1 MKSQREAFNPVK
13 LFFQA
18 RHAFRIPQRLTLS
31 GMTRRGV
38 TSPEIVTFVL
48 CSLFMG
54 ASSIAQMP
62 HLAAGMVTM
71 VSTSCIYLWLKDPR
85 FDSRKLLRMPFLNC
99 QGINF
104 IDDTYCLC
112 EGIHIDGVSIQRDP
126 NTGLKSLGHA
136 VVALYQWT
144 KGRCGFVDFALSVS
158 NKRPKGVGPGR
169 LSKPIREAKDKK
181 KWELALELLERSKVT
196 GICIFDTFYCCLGFL
211 LGLGNLNMGF
221 VGRVAFHWRRRFL
234 VDGIPVTAREFF
246 DSRKSFKRDPKTGV
260 LFCQKIVIWPGLGEV
275 KLICVKFFREGRKR
289 ASEAILVTDQLDWFA
304 SRVIATY
311 LMRPTIEQ
319 AFKEL
324 KQLFMLQS
332 YHLRSWQGILNY
344 MGLSML
350 AYNMAAWMRNRCGF
364 AIPTLVT
371 LFRRY
376 AVVQQAHQL
385 AQAHIEELLAEI
397 EATLVKQPIVY
408 DQLKPI
414 LRRYHTVA
422 PEMPVG
428 FSKCA

>member
-1 MKSQREAFNPVK
+1 MKSQEEAFNPVK
-13 LFFQA
+13 LFYQA

-38 TSPEIVTFVL
+38 ASCEIVTFVL
-48 CSLFMG
+48 CALFLG

-62 HLAAGMVTM
+62 SLVAGMVTM

-85 FDSRKLLRMPFLNC
+85 LDSRKLLRMLFLNRE
-99 QGINF
+99 GINF
-104 IDDTYCLC
+104 IDDTYSLC

-144 KGRCGFVDFALSVS
+144 KNRCGFVDFALSVS
-158 NKRPKGVGPGR
+158 SKRPKGVGPGR
-169 LSKPIREAKDKK
+169 LPKPIQEAKDKK
-181 KWELALELLERSKVT
+181 KWELALELLERSKVS
-196 GICIFDTFYCCLGFL
+196 GICVFDTFYCCLSFL

-234 VDGIPVTAREFF
+234 VDGVPMTAREFF
-246 DSRKSFKRDPKTGV
+246 HSRKSFKKDPRTGV

-289 ASEAILVTDQLDWFA
+289 ISEAILVTDQLHWFA
-304 SRVIATY
+304 SKVIATY

-350 AYNMAAWMRNRCGF
+350 AYNMAAWMRSRCGF

-371 LFRRY
+371 SFRRY
-376 AVVQQAHQL
+376 AVIQQAHQL
-385 AQAHIEELLAEI
+385 AQAHIEQLSEEI
-397 EATLVKQPIVY
+397 QATLVKQPMVY
-408 DQLKPI
+408 EQLKPI
-414 LRRYHTVA
+414 LRRYQTIA
-422 PEMPVG
+422 PELPVQLP
-428 FSKCA
+428 KCA

>member
-1 MKSQREAFNPVK
+1 MKSQKEALNPIK
-13 LFFQA
+13 MFSQA

-38 TSPEIVTFVL
+38 ASPEIVTFIL
-48 CSLFMG
+48 CALFMG
-54 ASSIAQMP
+54 ASSISQMP
-62 HLAAGMVTM
+62 SLVGGMVTM

-85 FDSRKLLRMPFLNC
+85 FDSRRLLRMPFLNC

-112 EGIHIDGVSIQRDP
+112 EGIHMNGVSIQRDP

-144 KGRCGFVDFALSVS
+144 KSRCGFVDFAISVS
-158 NKRPKGVGPGR
+158 RKRPKGVGPGR
-169 LSKPIREAKDKK
+169 LPKPIQEAKDKK
-181 KWELALELLERSKVT
+181 KWELALELLERSKVA
-196 GICIFDTFYCCLGFL
+196 GVCVFDSFYCCLGFL
-211 LGLGNLNMGF
+211 LGLGDLHMGF

-234 VDGIPVTAREFF
+234 VDGVPMTAREFF
-246 DSRKSFKRDPKTGV
+246 DSRKSFKRDTKTGV
-260 LFCQKIVIWPGLGEV
+260 LFCQKTVIWPGLGEV
-275 KLICVKFFREGRKR
+275 KLICIKFFKEGKRR
-289 ASEAILVTDQLDWFA
+289 ASDAILVTDQLDWFA
-304 SRVIATY
+304 SKVMATY

-344 MGLSML
+344 MGLSMI
-350 AYNMAAWMRNRCGF
+350 AYNMAAWMRSRCGF

-371 LFRRY
+371 MFRRY
-376 AVVQQAHQL
+376 AVIQQAHQL
-385 AQAHIEELLAEI
+385 AQAHIEELSAEM
-397 EATLVKQPIVY
+397 EATLIKEPMTY
-408 DQLKPI
+408 EQLKPI
-414 LRRYHTVA
+414 LRRYQTIA
-422 PEMPVG
+422 PELPMEFP
-428 FSKCA
+428 KCA

>member
-1 MKSQREAFNPVK
+1 MRSQKEALNPVK

-38 TSPEIVTFVL
+38 ASPQIVTFVL
-48 CSLFMG
+48 LALFLG

-62 HLAAGMVTM
+62 GLVGGIVTM

-85 FDSRKLLRMPFLNC
+85 FDSRKLLRGPFRNR
-99 QGINF
+99 GDINI

-126 NTGLKSLGHA
+126 NTGLRSLGHA

-144 KGRCGFVDFALSVS
+144 KGRCGFVDFELSVS
-158 NKRPKGVGPGR
+158 KKRPKGVGPGR
-169 LSKPIREAKDKK
+169 LPKPIQEAKDKR

-196 GICIFDTFYCCLGFL
+196 GICVFDTFYCCLGFL
-211 LGLGNLNMGF
+211 LGLGKLHMGF
-221 VGRVAFHWRRRFL
+221 VSRVAFHWRRRFL
-234 VDGIPVTAREFF
+234 VDGIPMKAREFF
-246 DSRKSFKRDPKTGV
+246 DSRRSFKRDPKTGV

-275 KLICVKFFREGRKR
+275 KLVCVKFFREGKKR
-289 ASEAILVTDQLDWFA
+289 VSEAILVTDQLDWFA

-324 KQLFMLQS
+324 KQCFMLQA
-332 YHLRSWQGILNY
+332 YHLRSWQSILNY
-344 MGLSML
+344 IGLSML

-371 LFRRY
+371 MFRRY
-376 AVVQQAHQL
+376 AVIQQAHQL
-385 AQAHIEELLAEI
+385 AQAYIEELSEEI
-397 EATLVKQPIVY
+397 EATLVKQPMVY
-408 DQLKPI
+408 EQLKPI
-414 LRRYHTVA
+414 LRRYQNVA
-422 PEMPVG
+422 PEVTIQLP
-428 FSKCA
+428 KCA

>member
-1 MKSQREAFNPVK
+1 MKSQKEAINPVK
-13 LFFQA
+13 LFYQA
-18 RHAFRIPQRLTLS
+18 HHAFRIPQRLTLS

-48 CSLFMG
+48 CALFMG

-62 HLAAGMVTM
+62 HLVAGMVTM

-99 QGINF
+99 EGVNF
-104 IDDTYCLC
+104 IDDTYSLC
-112 EGIHIDGVSIQRDP
+112 EGIHMDGVSIQRDP

-144 KGRCGFVDFALSVS
+144 KFRCGFVDFALSVS
-158 NKRPKGVGPGR
+158 KKRPKGVGPGR
-169 LSKPIREAKDKK
+169 LPKPIQEAKDKK
-181 KWELALELLERSKVT
+181 KWEIALELLERSKVT
-196 GICIFDTFYCCLGFL
+196 GICVFDTFYCCLGFL
-211 LGLGNLNMGF
+211 LGLGSLNMGF

-234 VDGIPVTAREFF
+234 VDGVPMTAREFF
-246 DSRKSFKRDPKTGV
+246 DSRKSFKRDPRTGV

-275 KLICVKFFREGRKR
+275 KLICVKFFKEGRR
-289 ASEAILVTDQLDWFA
+289 RISEAILVTDQLDWFA
-304 SRVIATY
+304 SRVIAIY

-344 MGLSML
+344 MGLSMI
-350 AYNMAAWMRNRCGF
+350 AYNMAAWMSSRCGF

-376 AVVQQAHQL
+376 AVIQQAHQL
-385 AQAHIEELLAEI
+385 AQAHIEELSAEI
-397 EATLVKQPIVY
+397 QAMLVKEPMIY
-408 DQLKPI
+408 EQLKPI
-414 LRRYHTVA
+414 LWRYQTVA
-422 PEMPVG
+422 PELSVELP
-428 FSKCA
+428 KCA

>member
-1 MKSQREAFNPVK
+1 MKSQKEAFDPVK
-13 LFFQA
+13 LFSQA

-48 CSLFMG
+48 CALFMG
-54 ASSIAQMP
+54 ASSISQMP
-62 HLAAGMVTM
+62 GLVGGMVTM

-85 FDSRKLLRMPFLNC
+85 FDSRKLLRMPFLNRE
-99 QGINF
+99 GINF

-112 EGIHIDGVSIQRDP
+112 EGIHMDGVSIQRDP

-144 KGRCGFVDFALSVS
+144 KGRSGFVDFALSVS
-158 NKRPKGVGPGR
+158 KKRPKGVGPGR
-169 LSKPIREAKDKK
+169 LPKPIQEAKDKK
-181 KWELALELLERSKVT
+181 KWEIALELLERSKVT
-196 GICIFDTFYCCLGFL
+196 GVCVFDSFYCCLGFL
-211 LGLGNLNMGF
+211 LGLGKLHMGF

-234 VDGIPVTAREFF
+234 VDGIPMTAREFF

-260 LFCQKIVIWPGLGEV
+260 LFCQKTVIWPGLGEV
-275 KLICVKFFREGRKR
+275 KLICVKFFREGKR
-289 ASEAILVTDQLDWFA
+289 RVSNAILVTDQLDWFA
-304 SRVIATY
+304 SKVIATY

-324 KQLFMLQS
+324 KQCFMLQS

-371 LFRRY
+371 MFRRY
-376 AVVQQAHQL
+376 AVIQQAHQL
-385 AQAHIEELLAEI
+385 AQAHIEKLSAQIQE
-397 EATLVKQPIVY
+397 TLVEKPMVY
-408 DQLKPI
+408 EQLKPI
-414 LRRYHTVA
+414 LRRYQTVA
-422 PEMPVG
+422 PEFPVQLPK
-428 FSKCA
+428 SA

>member
-1 MKSQREAFNPVK
+1 MKSQKEALDPVK

-18 RHAFRIPQRLTLS
+18 RHALRIPQRLTLS

-38 TSPEIVTFVL
+38 SSPEIVTFVL
-48 CSLFMG
+48 CALFMG

-62 HLAAGMVTM
+62 GLVGGIVTM

-85 FDSRKLLRMPFLNC
+85 FDARKLLRMPFRN
-99 QGINF
+99 GGDINI
-104 IDDTYCLC
+104 IDDTYSLC
-112 EGIHIDGVSIQRDP
+112 EGVHMDGVSIQRDP
-126 NTGLKSLGHA
+126 NTGLRSLGHA
-136 VVALYQWT
+136 VVALYQLA
-144 KGRCGFVDFALSVS
+144 KDRCGFVDFALSVS

-169 LSKPIREAKDKK
+169 LPMPIQEAKDKK
-181 KWELALELLERSKVT
+181 KWELALELLERSEVT
-196 GICIFDTFYCCLGFL
+196 GICVFDSFYCCLSFL
-211 LGLGNLNMGF
+211 LGLRKLHLGF
-221 VGRVAFHWRRRFL
+221 VGRLAFHWRRRLL
-234 VDGIPVTAREFF
+234 VDGVPMTAREFF
-246 DSRKSFKRDPKTGV
+246 HSRKSFKRDPKTGV

-275 KLICVKFFREGRKR
+275 KLICVKFFREGKKKV
-289 ASEAILVTDQLDWFA
+289 SEAILVTDQLDWFA

-332 YHLRSWQGILNY
+332 YHLRSWQGVLNY

-350 AYNMAAWMRNRCGF
+350 AYNMATWMRNRCGF

-376 AVVQQAHQL
+376 AVAQQAHQL
-385 AQAHIEELLAEI
+385 AQAHIQELLAEI
-397 EATLVKQPIVY
+397 EATLDKQPITY
-408 DQLKPI
+408 EQLKPI
-414 LRRYHTVA
+414 LRRYQTVA
-422 PEMPVG
+422 PELPDQP
-428 FSKCA
+428 SKAA